1 MKLPPN
7 PLDELIDKLGGPSK
21 VAEMTGRAIHLVRSK
36 IIENDGNVGEVI
48 KMEKR
53 NKDLRRSG
61 SDGDKEC
68 SLDEVNLAEKDL
80 FLSGKKLV
88 YILLYIYIII

>member
-21 VAEMTGRAIHLVRSK
+21 VAEMTGRGIHLVRTK
-36 IIENDGNVGEVI
+36 VIENDGTIAEKI
-48 KMEKR
+48 TMQKR
-53 NKDLRRSG
+53 NNGLRKNG
-61 SDGDKEC
+61 SDSDKEC
-68 SLDEVNLAEKDL
+68 TLDEVNITEKDL

-88 YILLYIYIII
+88 YILL